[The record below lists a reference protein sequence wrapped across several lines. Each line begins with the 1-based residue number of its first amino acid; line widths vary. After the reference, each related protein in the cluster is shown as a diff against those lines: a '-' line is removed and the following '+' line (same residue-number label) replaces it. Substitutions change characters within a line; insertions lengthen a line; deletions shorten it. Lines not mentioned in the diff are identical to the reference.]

1 MVTGL
6 GGGMSRLA
14 SKMVSILTFVAS
26 ADMLGLCVFYKPHR
40 FSHICLIVKP
50 HIFL

>member
-26 ADMLGLCVFYKPHR
+26 ADMLDCAFFTNPTGF
-40 FSHICLIVKP
+40 LIFV
-50 HIFL
+50 